1 MVIYIAAKNAM
12 TIAMHKNSTNNR
24 LHAQENNSYIQC
36 ESIINL
42 CKIALTGLVF
52 FAVLY
57 IVPGIVT
64 CRNNSSVAI
73 VIASMH
79 INSIVIGVFRGV
91 SCMHARY
98 VLQTLYEG
106 QLYIASYSRL
116 KRLSYNRPAKVSCIC
131 S

>member
-79 INSIVIGVFRGV
+79 INSSYRRCFPR
-91 SCMHARY
+91 CFMHACKIRITNFIRRP
-98 VLQTLYEG
+98 TLY
-106 QLYIASYSRL
+106 S
-116 KRLSYNRPAKVSCIC
+116 
-131 S
+131 